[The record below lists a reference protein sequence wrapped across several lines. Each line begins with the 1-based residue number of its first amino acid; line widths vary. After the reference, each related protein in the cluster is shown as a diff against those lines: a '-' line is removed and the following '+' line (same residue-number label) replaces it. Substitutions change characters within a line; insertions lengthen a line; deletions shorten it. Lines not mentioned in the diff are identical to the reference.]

1 MRHCSKKTHGIAEA
15 ASEEHEHF
23 RSRSR
28 EKWVQFLSCDL
39 DLCKEQISLV
49 LKMFGSTPYLIKS
62 FTSQDCVELSALL
75 GRLLIN

>member
-1 MRHCSKKTHGIAEA
+1 MRHRSKKTYGIAEA

-49 LKMFGSTPYLIKS
+49 FKMFGSTTCLIKS
-62 FTSQDCVELSALL
+62 FTSQDCVEFSSWLYW
-75 GRLLIN
+75 